1 MSGDPKFEASQ
12 NLPPFDYARFAEL
25 VGLVGI
31 HVDKPEQV
39 GPAWDRALA
48 ADRPVVIDAVTDP
61 EVPPL
66 PPHVEMD
73 EAKALLSAIL
83 KGDPA
88 AGRIVRQG
96 TKGKLQEFLPH
107 RR

>member
-1 MSGDPKFEASQ
+1 MAGDPKFEASQ
-12 NLPPFDYARFAEL
+12 DLPEFDYAGFAEL

-31 HVDKPEQV
+31 RVDTPDDV
-39 GPAWDRALA
+39 GAAWDRALA

-66 PPHVEMD
+66 PPHVEF
-73 EAKALLSAIL
+73 EQAKAMLSAVL

-88 AGRIVRQG
+88 SGQIIRQSF
-96 TKGKLQEFLPH
+96 KGKIQEFVPH